1 MKPAGRDHRIE
12 NCRRRQKCTKTENG
26 KECPHYHHPLLH
38 KSIVVKIGVAS
49 LSNPQETLLP
59 VITCT
64 IYGQNGFQKQGN
76 TLLDSGAQVSLI
88 REETAATLGLKGKDT
103 SITIT
108 KVGEEEETIKTKVYK
123 VPVSSPDS
131 TKMFSIKAISI
142 PCISEDVS
150 AVQLKPIA
158 KLLGLENERIRRG
171 NGPVD
176 LLIGIDHAQ
185 MHTGLRKQT
194 DQLVVRN
201 TPLGWVV
208 FGGPLGDAQVNGR
221 VYHVRFAAPVEMSD
235 FWKTE
240 TMGVE
245 VKPCVCAADKL
256 TQAEREE
263 AEIISKSCEKI
274 GNQWMI
280 PYPWKKDPVL
290 LPDNKSLAMKR
301 LEATERRL
309 KKDPEQGMAYDK
321 QMEEMKEMQFSRKLS
336 KQEMDNYKGPV
347 HYIPHHAVIRPEK
360 KSTPVR
366 IVFNSSSVYQ
376 GHALNDYWLK
386 GPDLLNNL
394 FGVILR
400 FRQKEV
406 AVMGDISKM
415 YHRVLIPERDQH
427 VHRFLWRNLETERE
441 PDVYVKTV
449 LTFGDKPAP
458 AMAQTALRKTA
469 EENKNDHPEA
479 AEALTK
485 NSYMDDICGSVDTV
499 MQAQKLT
506 GDLDKVL
513 ESGGFGV
520 KGWTSN
526 KALTKAEDQER
537 GLKVFQKEVE
547 EKVLGVVWN
556 YHTDEFSFKV
566 KLDLLR
572 MTDRS
577 IHLGVK
583 MTKRTLLSQV
593 ARFYDPIGFAAAFV
607 IRAKISMQELWQI
620 GLDWDDELPDD
631 VQERWI
637 QLFKEMQELDKIGF
651 KRCLVPSE
659 SSELPVLC
667 VFSDASQEAFVACAY
682 IHQRRN
688 EDTYSVNFV
697 AAKSR
702 VAPLKQ
708 LTIPRLELQ
717 AAVLASRLAKTIVEE
732 CTIQFADIKFFTDSS
747 ITLAWIQSP
756 SRSFKPFVSSR
767 VGEIQSNSDPSQW
780 RHISGEDNVA
790 DDLSRGLHVQQLTG
804 RWMNSPEFLK
814 LPEEQWPVQTATP
827 HREEDMERRQV
838 NAVSSVSH
846 ADVGKIIDVKNFTR
860 W

>member
-1 MKPAGRDHRIE
+1 M
-12 NCRRRQKCTKTENG
+12 
-26 KECPHYHHPLLH
+26 
-38 KSIVVKIGVAS
+38 
-49 LSNPQETLLP
+49 
-59 VITCT
+59 
-64 IYGQNGFQKQGN
+64 
-76 TLLDSGAQVSLI
+76 
-88 REETAATLGLKGKDT
+88 
-103 SITIT
+103 
-108 KVGEEEETIKTKVYK
+108 
-123 VPVSSPDS
+123 
-131 TKMFSIKAISI
+131 
-142 PCISEDVS
+142 
-150 AVQLKPIA
+150 
-158 KLLGLENERIRRG
+158 
-171 NGPVD
+171 
-176 LLIGIDHAQ
+176 
-185 MHTGLRKQT
+185 
-194 DQLVVRN
+194 
-201 TPLGWVV
+201 
-208 FGGPLGDAQVNGR
+208 
-221 VYHVRFAAPVEMSD
+221 
-235 FWKTE
+235 
-240 TMGVE
+240 
-245 VKPCVCAADKL
+245 
-256 TQAEREE
+256 
-263 AEIISKSCEKI
+263 
-274 GNQWMI
+274 
-280 PYPWKKDPVL
+280 
-290 LPDNKSLAMKR
+290 
-301 LEATERRL
+301 
-309 KKDPEQGMAYDK
+309 
-321 QMEEMKEMQFSRKLS
+321 
-336 KQEMDNYKGPV
+336 
-347 HYIPHHAVIRPEK
+347 
-360 KSTPVR
+360 
-366 IVFNSSSVYQ
+366 
-376 GHALNDYWLK
+376 NDYWLK

-394 FGVILR
+394 FGIIPR

-427 VHRFLWRNLETERE
+427 VHRFLWRNLEIERE

-469 EENKNDHPEA
+469 EENKNDYPEA

-556 YHTDEFSFKV
+556 YVTDEFSFKV

-593 ARFYDPIGFAAAFV
+593 ARFYNPIGFAAAFV

-637 QLFKEMQELDKIGF
+637 QLFKEMQELDKIRF

-667 VFSDASQEAFVACAY
+667 VFSDAPQEAFGACAY
-682 IHQRRN
+682 IRQRRN

-702 VAPLKQ
+702 VASLKQ

-717 AAVLASRLAKTIVEE
+717 AAVLASCLAKMIVEE

-780 RHISGEDNVA
+780 RHISGGDNVA

-804 RWMNSPEFLK
+804 RWMKSNGQSKQLHLTEKKTWSVAK
-814 LPEEQWPVQTATP
+814 LMLSVQ
-827 HREEDMERRQV
+827 
-838 NAVSSVSH
+838 SH
-846 ADVGKIIDVKNFTR
+846 MQM
-860 W
+860 

>member
-1 MKPAGRDHRIE
+1 
-12 NCRRRQKCTKTENG
+12 
-26 KECPHYHHPLLH
+26 
-38 KSIVVKIGVAS
+38 
-49 LSNPQETLLP
+49 
-59 VITCT
+59 
-64 IYGQNGFQKQGN
+64 
-76 TLLDSGAQVSLI
+76 
-88 REETAATLGLKGKDT
+88 
-103 SITIT
+103 
-108 KVGEEEETIKTKVYK
+108 
-123 VPVSSPDS
+123 
-131 TKMFSIKAISI
+131 
-142 PCISEDVS
+142 
-150 AVQLKPIA
+150 
-158 KLLGLENERIRRG
+158 
-171 NGPVD
+171 
-176 LLIGIDHAQ
+176 
-185 MHTGLRKQT
+185 
-194 DQLVVRN
+194 
-201 TPLGWVV
+201 
-208 FGGPLGDAQVNGR
+208 
-221 VYHVRFAAPVEMSD
+221 
-235 FWKTE
+235 
-240 TMGVE
+240 
-245 VKPCVCAADKL
+245 
-256 TQAEREE
+256 
-263 AEIISKSCEKI
+263 
-274 GNQWMI
+274 
-280 PYPWKKDPVL
+280 
-290 LPDNKSLAMKR
+290 
-301 LEATERRL
+301 
-309 KKDPEQGMAYDK
+309 
-321 QMEEMKEMQFSRKLS
+321 
-336 KQEMDNYKGPV
+336 
-347 HYIPHHAVIRPEK
+347 
-360 KSTPVR
+360 
-366 IVFNSSSVYQ
+366 
-376 GHALNDYWLK
+376 
-386 GPDLLNNL
+386 
-394 FGVILR
+394 
-400 FRQKEV
+400 
-406 AVMGDISKM
+406 
-415 YHRVLIPERDQH
+415 
-427 VHRFLWRNLETERE
+427 
-441 PDVYVKTV
+441 
-449 LTFGDKPAP
+449 
-458 AMAQTALRKTA
+458 MAQTALRKTA
-469 EENKNDHPEA
+469 EENKNDYPEA

-506 GDLDKVL
+506 GDFDKVL

-526 KALTKAEDQER
+526 KVLTKAEDQER

-556 YHTDEFSFKV
+556 YVTDEFSFKV

-667 VFSDASQEAFVACAY
+667 VFSDASQEAFGACAY
-682 IHQRRN
+682 IRQRRN

-804 RWMNSPEFLK
+804 RWMNGPEFLK

-860 W
+860 WRKLIRVTAWIWRLAEKIRLRRNALSGREGPLMPEELRKAEMSWIKSAQKDLKSRMKNGEFKSLSPFIDEKEVIRVGGRIDKAIVSYEEKHPVLLPSDHRISLLITSHVHNHGHPGVATTTAKTRRKYWILKANKLSKSVKFKCVTCREMAHKAETQLMAELPLLRLAPQTPPFHYTACDYFGPFSVRIGRNKRAQHYGVI

>member
-1 MKPAGRDHRIE
+1 
-12 NCRRRQKCTKTENG
+12 
-26 KECPHYHHPLLH
+26 
-38 KSIVVKIGVAS
+38 
-49 LSNPQETLLP
+49 
-59 VITCT
+59 
-64 IYGQNGFQKQGN
+64 
-76 TLLDSGAQVSLI
+76 
-88 REETAATLGLKGKDT
+88 
-103 SITIT
+103 
-108 KVGEEEETIKTKVYK
+108 
-123 VPVSSPDS
+123 
-131 TKMFSIKAISI
+131 
-142 PCISEDVS
+142 
-150 AVQLKPIA
+150 
-158 KLLGLENERIRRG
+158 
-171 NGPVD
+171 
-176 LLIGIDHAQ
+176 
-185 MHTGLRKQT
+185 
-194 DQLVVRN
+194 
-201 TPLGWVV
+201 
-208 FGGPLGDAQVNGR
+208 
-221 VYHVRFAAPVEMSD
+221 
-235 FWKTE
+235 
-240 TMGVE
+240 
-245 VKPCVCAADKL
+245 
-256 TQAEREE
+256 
-263 AEIISKSCEKI
+263 
-274 GNQWMI
+274 
-280 PYPWKKDPVL
+280 
-290 LPDNKSLAMKR
+290 
-301 LEATERRL
+301 
-309 KKDPEQGMAYDK
+309 
-321 QMEEMKEMQFSRKLS
+321 
-336 KQEMDNYKGPV
+336 
-347 HYIPHHAVIRPEK
+347 
-360 KSTPVR
+360 
-366 IVFNSSSVYQ
+366 
-376 GHALNDYWLK
+376 
-386 GPDLLNNL
+386 
-394 FGVILR
+394 
-400 FRQKEV
+400 
-406 AVMGDISKM
+406 
-415 YHRVLIPERDQH
+415 
-427 VHRFLWRNLETERE
+427 
-441 PDVYVKTV
+441 
-449 LTFGDKPAP
+449 
-458 AMAQTALRKTA
+458 
-469 EENKNDHPEA
+469 
-479 AEALTK
+479 
-485 NSYMDDICGSVDTV
+485 

-526 KALTKAEDQER
+526 KVLTKSEDQER

-547 EKVLGVVWN
+547 EKVLRVVWN
-556 YHTDEFSFKV
+556 YVTDEFSFKV

-667 VFSDASQEAFVACAY
+667 VFSDASQEAFGACAY
-682 IHQRRN
+682 IRQRRN

-732 CTIQFADIKFFTDSS
+732 CTIQFADIKLFTDSS

-804 RWMNSPEFLK
+804 RWMNGPEFLK

-846 ADVGKIIDVKNFTR
+846 ADVRKIIDVKNFTR
-860 W
+860 WRKLIRVTAWIWRLAEKIRLRRNALSGREGPLMPEELRKAEMSWIKSAQKDLKSRMKNGEFKSLSPFIDEKEVIRVGGRIDKAIVSYEEKHPVLLPSDHRISLLITSHVHNHGHPGVATTTAKTRRKYWILKANKLSKSVKFKCVTCREMAHKAETQLMAELPLLRLAPQTPPFHYTACDYFGPFSVRIGRHLRRHLHLS